1 MAEPR
6 PRGKQPAVAVEGRGG
21 TRRIE
26 VDPAR
31 LAAFDV
37 LKTVRVDKA
46 YTNLVLPAAITHYKL
61 AGRDAALTTELAS
74 GTIRLR
80 GTYDA
85 IIAACSDRPMTKI
98 EARVL
103 DALRLGAHQLLSMRV
118 PSHAAISTTVDI
130 VHLRTGSGA
139 AGFANAVLRRVAQH
153 DLDEWIARVAP
164 DPKTSP
170 TRHDSIAY
178 SHPDWII
185 DELRGAVGA
194 VELPEL
200 LAADNVAPAVTLV
213 ARPGRSTREEL
224 PGEPTRYSPYGVVM
238 AGGDPGAVPA
248 VAEGRAGVQDEG
260 SQLVAAVLAAAPL
273 VGQDRLWLDLCAG
286 PGGKSALLAGLA
298 TERGATLVANELQPH
313 RTGLVARALRGA
325 DGVGGIVTGDGTRP
339 PYRAGSFDRVL
350 VDAPCTGLGA
360 LRRRPEARW
369 ARKPDDLLT
378 LVMLQRSLTSAALD
392 LVRPGGVLLY
402 ATCSPVLSETA
413 SVVGAIAQTRHDVV
427 LEDAAPLLSQVP
439 DCAGPIPGTLQL
451 WPHRHGTDAMFMALF
466 RRLEA

>member
-1 MAEPR
+1 
-6 PRGKQPAVAVEGRGG
+6 
-21 TRRIE
+21 

-37 LKTVRVDKA
+37 LKTVHVDKA
-46 YTNLVLPAAITHYKL
+46 YTNLVLPAAISHYKL
-61 AGRDAALTTELAS
+61 TGRDAAFTTELAA

-118 PSHAAISTTVDI
+118 PSHAAISTTVDL
-130 VHLRTGSGA
+130 VHLRTGAGA
-139 AGFANAVLRRVAQH
+139 AGFTNAVLRAVSEH
-153 DLDEWIARVAP
+153 DLDEWITRVAP
-164 DPKTSP
+164 NPRTAP
-170 TRHDSIAY
+170 TRHAAIAY
-178 SHPDWII
+178 SHPTWVI
-185 DELRGAVGA
+185 DVLRDAVGEA
-194 VELPEL
+194 ELTDL
-200 LAADNVAPAVTLV
+200 LKADNVAPAVTLV
-213 ARPGRSTREEL
+213 ARPGRSTRDEL
-224 PGEPTRYSPYGVVM
+224 PGEPTAYSPYGVVLPS
-238 AGGDPGAVPA
+238 GDPGAVPA

-260 SQLVAAVLAAAPL
+260 SQLVATVLADAPL
-273 VGQDRLWLDLCAG
+273 EGPDRLWLDLCAG

-298 TERGATLVANELQPH
+298 AERGATLLANEFQPH

-325 DGVGGIVTGDGTRP
+325 DGVAGIVTADGTRP
-339 PYRAGSFDRVL
+339 PYRADSFDRVL

-369 ARKPDDLLT
+369 ARKPDDLVT
-378 LVMLQRSLTSAALD
+378 LVMLQRTLTSAALD

-402 ATCSPVLSETA
+402 ATCSPVFSETA
-413 SVVGAIAQTRHDVV
+413 TVVSAIAQSRHDVV
-427 LEDAAPLLSQVP
+427 LEDASPLLSQVP
-439 DCAGPIPGTLQL
+439 NCAGPAPGTLQL

-466 RRLEA
+466 RRVDVVD